1 MKLSEFQGNVIM
13 KYNYKNEYKKWYAWK
28 EKEEETLRA
37 LNVSQALINQLR
49 DYDYEQFKADR
60 RYKTRHLLF
69 DDNFFINRAIYDK
82 KQYLSLNDLLD
93 DIENEALYEYLKNSD
108 EKILK
113 IITLKIQGYCIREI
127 SKITGLTTNQIYKR
141 IKKLKKVL

>member
-1 MKLSEFQGNVIM
+1 MN
-13 KYNYKNEYKKWYAWK
+13 YNYKNEYKKWYAWK

-82 KQYLSLNDLLD
+82 KQYLSLNNLLD

-113 IITLKIQGYCIREI
+113 IITLKIQGYSIREI

>member
-1 MKLSEFQGNVIM
+1 M

-113 IITLKIQGYCIREI
+113 IITLKIQGYSIREI

>member
-60 RYKTRHLLF
+60 RYKTIHLLF

-113 IITLKIQGYCIREI
+113 IITLKIQGYSIREI

>member
-1 MKLSEFQGNVIM
+1 MKLSEFKGNVIM

-113 IITLKIQGYCIREI
+113 IITLKIQGYSIREI

>member
-1 MKLSEFQGNVIM
+1 MKLSEFQGNVTM
-13 KYNYKNEYKKWYAWK
+13 NYNYKNEYKKWYAWK
-28 EKEEETLRA
+28 EKEEEILKA
-37 LNVSQALINQLR
+37 LSVPQALINQLR

-69 DDNFFINRAIYDK
+69 DDNFFINRSIYDK

-108 EKILK
+108 EKILEIIMLK
-113 IITLKIQGYCIREI
+113 IIGYSIREI

>member
-69 DDNFFINRAIYDK
+69 DANFFINRAIYDK

-113 IITLKIQGYCIREI
+113 IITLKIQGYSIREI

>member
-1 MKLSEFQGNVIM
+1 MS
-13 KYNYKNEYKKWYAWK
+13 YNYKNEYKKWYAWK
-28 EKEEETLRA
+28 EKEEEILKA
-37 LNVSQALINQLR
+37 LNVPQALIIQLR

-93 DIENEALYEYLKNSD
+93 DIENETLYEYLKNNLIDHQAQGEKYNSD
-108 EKILK
+108 NSKILDNFSESIGK
-113 IITLKIQGYCIREI
+113 DFVMYFEIFSIICVPVYL
-127 SKITGLTTNQIYKR
+127 
-141 IKKLKKVL
+141 

>member
-1 MKLSEFQGNVIM
+1 MKLSEFQGNVTM
-13 KYNYKNEYKKWYAWK
+13 NYNYKNEYKKWYAWK
-28 EKEEETLRA
+28 EK
-37 LNVSQALINQLR
+37 ALINQLR

-82 KQYLSLNDLLD
+82 KHYLSLNDLLD

-108 EKILK
+108 EKILE
-113 IITLKIQGYCIREI
+113 IIMLKIQGYSIKEI
-127 SKITGLTTNQIYKR
+127 SKIIGLTTNQIYKR
-141 IKKLKKVL
+141 IKKLKKIL

>member
-37 LNVSQALINQLR
+37 LNISQALINQLR

-113 IITLKIQGYCIREI
+113 IITLKIQGYSIREI

>member
-1 MKLSEFQGNVIM
+1 MS
-13 KYNYKNEYKKWYAWK
+13 YNYKNEYKKRYAWK
-28 EKEEETLRA
+28 EKEEEILKA
-37 LNVSQALINQLR
+37 LSVPQALINQLR

-69 DDNFFINRAIYDK
+69 DDNFFMNRPIYDK
-82 KQYLSLNDLLD
+82 KQYLSLNDLLN

-108 EKILK
+108 EKILE
-113 IITLKIQGYCIREI
+113 IIMLKIQGYSIREI

>member
-1 MKLSEFQGNVIM
+1 M

-82 KQYLSLNDLLD
+82 KQYLTLNDLLD

-108 EKILK
+108 KKILE
-113 IITLKIQGYCIREI
+113 IIMLKIQGYSIREI
-127 SKITGLTTNQIYKR
+127 SKMTGLTTNQIYKR
-141 IKKLKKVL
+141 IKKLKKIL

>member
-1 MKLSEFQGNVIM
+1 M

-28 EKEEETLRA
+28 EKEETLRA

-113 IITLKIQGYCIREI
+113 IITLKIQGYSIREI